1 MANRA
6 SSGAHKATG
15 AEAFPQVFGKYVLLR
30 PMAKGGMGE
39 LFLAAAGETG
49 GFEKLCVV
57 KKVLHDLTDLGVRRR
72 FLDEAK
78 VVVRLNHANLVTVFD
93 AGRVD
98 QEHYLAME
106 LVEGKD
112 LRAVWNRCA
121 QLHRRI
127 PVDFALHVARELARG
142 LAYVHDAMGLNLV
155 HRDISPPNIL
165 VGYNGPVKITD
176 FGLAKH
182 AIKREMTSPG
192 VVFGRYSYLSPEQ
205 ARGLPADRRTD
216 IYAGGII
223 LWEMLTGRQLF
234 PQDGR
239 DATIL
244 RKLRKPD
251 IPAPSSIVPGIP
263 DGVDEVVLRALAV
276 ERDERYQNAEE
287 LREELSALLARH
299 FPRTDVDRVAAF
311 MKEIFAREVKLEGQ
325 DYAAFAREDFS
336 PVRALARNDTET
348 ISVSEAIE
356 LELEEIEPV
365 DHDGGNEEERIL
377 AAAEAR
383 VGITL
388 ADRYRL
394 SKLLSCG
401 GMGAVYRA
409 VHQDLGTTY
418 AVKIIHPHYGA
429 DPEIISRFRR
439 EARAA
444 TQTGHPNIVDVIEV
458 GTTPRGDTYSVMEL
472 LHGRELRRVIEEE
485 GAMDPARAVNIA
497 RQMCNAL
504 AAAHEA
510 GIIHRDLK
518 SANIVLIERAG
529 ESDFVKVL
537 DFGICKHFDDDST
550 LKTTP
555 GLVMGSPDYMAP
567 EQAAGAPAD
576 VKSDIY
582 AVGTILFEMLTGRLP
597 FEGRNAIDVL
607 MQKGGRRAPS
617 IAEYQA
623 GVNAPLE
630 ELVARCLNRSLD
642 ERPDSMRELEGA
654 LAKAIDGRAEA
665 ERELAAARSGNFSR
679 APSSSNPVLTASSSN
694 IAPVVTDN
702 FLTVHG
708 QAFVSGQHAAVGKTP
723 WWKAGIKALTFVAL
737 GVALASAGFYTL
749 SQGDRG
755 DRASAPEPEPTDTST
770 AAAAATGEEAALDSA
785 SAELPPVEPAPP
797 AEAPPDADAQTGAV
811 EELVLEEGE
820 SGEEAVGGPTPGE
833 AGAAAAAAIGLEPAQ
848 LAERAQASFDAKHW
862 REPVAGSL
870 AIELANLGLVDP
882 GNEAI
887 SRLRSATAKEL
898 EPTAKRAL
906 KRKKWGEA
914 VDLYRDLF
922 AVWPEYDEDAREDFV
937 TALRNQGRVL
947 RRARDHEGA
956 LATADELLNVK
967 PDYFTALKLRADSLA
982 SLERWEEAVPAYRAA
997 MRARPSSKEAK
1008 KGYWR
1013 ARGQLKQR

>member
-1 MANRA
+1 
-6 SSGAHKATG
+6 
-15 AEAFPQVFGKYVLLR
+15 
-30 PMAKGGMGE
+30 MAKGGMGE

-57 KKVLHDLTDLGVRRR
+57 KKVLHDLTDPGVRRR

-142 LAYVHDAMGLNLV
+142 LSYVHDAMGLNLV

-239 DATIL
+239 DASIL

-251 IPAPSSIVPGIP
+251 IPAPSTIVPGIP
-263 DGVDEVVLRALAV
+263 EGVDQVVLRALAV

-311 MKEIFAREVKLEGQ
+311 MKEIFAREVKIESQ
-325 DYAAFAREDFS
+325 DYGAFAREDFS
-336 PVRALARNDTET
+336 PVRALARTDTET

-356 LELEEIEPV
+356 LELEEIEPL
-365 DHDGGNEEERIL
+365 DHDGSNEEERIL
-377 AAAEAR
+377 AAAESR

-388 ADRYRL
+388 DERYRL

-458 GTTPRGDTYSVMEL
+458 GTTPGGDTYSVMEL

-485 GAMDPARAVNIA
+485 GAMDSARAVNIA

-518 SANIVLIERAG
+518 SANIVLIDRAG

-537 DFGICKHFDDDST
+537 DFGICKHFDDEST

-617 IAEYQA
+617 VAEYQA

-630 ELVARCLNRSLD
+630 ELVARCLHRSLD

-665 ERELAAARSGNFSR
+665 ERELVAARSGNYARSPSTSHP
-679 APSSSNPVLTASSSN
+679 ALTSSSSRVSP
-694 IAPVVTDN
+694 IATDN
-702 FLTVHG
+702 FMTVHG
-708 QAFVSGQHAAVGKTP
+708 QALVSGQHAAVDKAP
-723 WWKAGIKALTFVAL
+723 WWKGGLKALTFVAL
-737 GVALASAGFYTL
+737 GVALATGGFYLL
-749 SQGDRG
+749 SEDDDGREARAAKTDLAAPPLAPSRG
-755 DRASAPEPEPTDTST
+755 DQA
-770 AAAAATGEEAALDSA
+770 
-785 SAELPPVEPAPP
+785 P
-797 AEAPPDADAQTGAV
+797 AEAAPAEAAPAEAAPAEEAPADEDGDAELALDGEESGGELV
-811 EELVLEEGE
+811 EEG
-820 SGEEAVGGPTPGE
+820 SGGE
-833 AGAAAAAAIGLEPAQ
+833 AEAAAVGLEPAQ
-848 LAERAQASFDAKHW
+848 LAERAQAAFDAKHW

-898 EPTAKRAL
+898 APKARRAL
-906 KRKKWGEA
+906 KRKKWADA
-914 VDLYRDLF
+914 VALYRDLF
-922 AVWPEYDEDAREDFV
+922 AVWPEYDEDARDDFV

-947 RRARDHEGA
+947 RRVKDHEGA

-982 SLERWEEAVPAYRAA
+982 SLGRWEEAVPAYRAA
-997 MRARPSSKEAK
+997 MRARPSSKDAK

-1013 ARGQLKQR
+1013 ARGKLKNR